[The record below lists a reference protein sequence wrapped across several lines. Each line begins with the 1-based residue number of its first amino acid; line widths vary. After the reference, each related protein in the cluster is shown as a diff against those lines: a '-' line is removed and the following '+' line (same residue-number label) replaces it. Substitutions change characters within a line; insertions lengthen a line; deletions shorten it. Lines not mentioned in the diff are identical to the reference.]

1 MIVSMNLPG
10 LVLGLLALVA
20 SAHAESDLDR
30 MLSSAIG
37 QVGVTTSYDPAY
49 VGMSYP
55 GGDVPLD
62 RGVCSDVVIRA
73 MRAVDIDLQ
82 AEVHRD
88 MRAHFS
94 AYPPLWGLKRTDTNI
109 DHRRVPNLE
118 TWFARKGKS
127 LPVSL
132 DPVDYLPGD
141 FVSWRLDGGL
151 PHIGIVAAQRSA
163 DKLRPLIIH
172 NIGAGVR
179 IEDVLFAWKVSGH
192 YRWFTT
198 APAP

>member
-1 MIVSMNLPG
+1 MRIPCF
-10 LVLGLLALVA
+10 VLGLLTLVG
-20 SAHAESDLDR
+20 SARAETDVER
-30 MLSSAIG
+30 MLGAAIG
-37 QVGVTTSYDPAY
+37 QVGVTKSYDPAY
-49 VGMSYP
+49 VAIGYP
-55 GGDVPLD
+55 GGDVPID

-73 MRAVDIDLQ
+73 LRAVDIDLQ

-94 AYPPLWGLKRTDTNI
+94 AYPSLWGLKRTDSNI

-118 TWFARKGKS
+118 TLFARKEKS
-127 LPVSL
+127 VPVTL
-132 DPVDYLPGD
+132 DPVDYVPGD

-163 DKLRPLIIH
+163 DKQRPLVIH

-179 IEDVLFAWKVSGH
+179 LEDVLFAWKISGH
-192 YRWFTT
+192 YRWFSA

>member
-1 MIVSMNLPG
+1 VSARFLP
-10 LVLGLLALVA
+10 VAFGLLALVA
-20 SAHAESDLDR
+20 QAGAESDRDR
-30 MLSSAIG
+30 MLASAIG

-49 VGMSYP
+49 VAIDYP
-55 GGDVPLD
+55 GGDVSLD

-73 MRAVDIDLQ
+73 LRAVDIDLQ

-94 AYPPLWGLKRTDTNI
+94 AYPALWGLKQTDTNI

-127 LPVSL
+127 LTVRL

-163 DKLRPLIIH
+163 DQLRPLIIH

-179 IEDVLFAWKVSGH
+179 MEDVLFAWKISGH
-192 YRWFTT
+192 YRWFTS

>member
-1 MIVSMNLPG
+1 MRLLCFVF
-10 LVLGLLALVA
+10 GLLVLVA
-20 SAHAESDLDR
+20 SARADSDLDR
-30 MLSSAIG
+30 MLTSAIG
-37 QVGVTTSYDPAY
+37 QVGVTTTYDPSY
-49 VGMSYP
+49 VALSYP
-55 GGDVPLD
+55 GGDVRLD

-73 MRAVDIDLQ
+73 LRAVDVDLQ

-88 MRAHFS
+88 MLAHFG
-94 AYPPLWGLKRTDTNI
+94 AYPALWGLNRTDTNI

-127 LPVSL
+127 LPVSV

-179 IEDVLFAWKVSGH
+179 IEDVLLAWKISGH
-192 YRWFTT
+192 FRWVPAAS
-198 APAP
+198 AP

>member
-1 MIVSMNLPG
+1 MIVRVLGG
-10 LVLGLLALVA
+10 LLGLLALAQPALADGDV
-20 SAHAESDLDR
+20 DR
-30 MLSSAIG
+30 LLAAAIA
-37 QVGVTTSYDPAY
+37 QIGVTTTYDPAY
-49 VGMSYP
+49 ARLAFP
-55 GGDVPLD
+55 DGDVPID

-82 AEVHRD
+82 VELHRD

-94 AYPPLWGLKRTDTNI
+94 AYPALWGLKRTDSNI

-118 TWFARKGKS
+118 TWFARKGRS
-127 LPVSL
+127 LPVTTAAA
-132 DPVDYLPGD
+132 DYLPGD

-163 DKLRPLIIH
+163 DQLRPLIIH

-179 IEDVLFAWKVSGH
+179 AEDVLFAWPISGH
-192 YRWFTT
+192 YRWF
-198 APAP
+198 AASP